1 METTLRHL
9 SRHESAGLD
18 PTSNDELL
26 RVALE
31 RFKQTAEYESAE
43 RVSQLEA
50 LRFRTGDHSVAA
62 MRGAGGEAYPAPTM
76 TVDRQSAFLK
86 QVVNSYRRAPLSI
99 RVRPK
104 SGGATKQIADV
115 LEGKIREIEQE
126 SEAEQAYAVAL
137 DQAAGQGTG
146 YIRLVTEWVD
156 DYSFEQTLRIL
167 PVYSRFSVYVDPAST
182 HPAGLDMNF
191 CFIVEKITRDT
202 FMSKYRLQPP
212 SSSQWQ
218 GTGDDAWFDGDF
230 VQISDYYYRT
240 WEEVELVQFPNGTVI
255 PAKDIGDIDPTWPKR
270 TAQIPTIYCAKLC
283 GSAVLSKSRWL
294 GRYCP
299 LILVEGTRLDV
310 DGQTIRT
317 GIIQQTLTS
326 QLAYDYA
333 FCAEMEALA
342 LAPKAPYIAAAEQIA
357 EYKEYWDRA
366 NDPYRPY
373 LPYKPIQGI
382 PPPQRQSVEPAIQ
395 ALTLARQQ
403 AAEDMRA
410 VLGMYAPSM
419 GEPGQERSGTAIRS
433 QKIEGDQSTFHFPAN
448 LAWSIRAVGLQIVDI
463 LPKLYSRPTTLRQV
477 GKDGAVT
484 MTPVNQMD
492 AADEQEQRL
501 LSRGSYD
508 VAVDSGPAYSTQREM
523 AAERLGE
530 LGRVLPQE
538 MLPLVADLWV
548 AQLDIPYAEEIS
560 ARLKT
565 VVPPEALDATK
576 DKNPQ
581 TAIAA
586 LQNQIQQATQALQAM
601 QQQLQQS
608 QQTEQVAT
616 QQLALA
622 EKAIADMKVK
632 LDNKSQELQFDTQ
645 KAQIDFDLQKQ
656 ANALKELEL
665 HLKYGQQAQQ
675 NGVPAGAA
683 EEY

>member
-1 METTLRHL
+1 MADTSTLRPL
-9 SRHESAGLD
+9 STRDRAALTPQD
-18 PTSNDELL
+18 DAAVLAQ
-26 RVALE
+26 ALE
-31 RFKQTAEYESAE
+31 RFRQASDAEAAE
-43 RVSQLEA
+43 RAQQLEA
-50 LRFRTGDHSVAA
+50 LRFRSGDHSIAA
-62 MRGAGGEAYPAPTM
+62 LRGAGGEAYPSPTM

-86 QVVNSYRRAPLSI
+86 QTVNAYRRAPLSI

-104 SGGATKQIADV
+104 SGGATKQVADV

-126 SEAEQAYAVAL
+126 SEAEVAYTVAL
-137 DQAAGQGTG
+137 DQAAGQGLG
-146 YIRLVTEWVD
+146 YFRLVTEWVD
-156 DYSFEQTLRIL
+156 PHSFEQTLRIC
-167 PVYSRFSVYVDPAST
+167 PIYSRFTVYADPTSR
-182 HPAGLDMNF
+182 HPAGLDLGWA
-191 CFIVEKITRDT
+191 FIVERVSRDA
-202 FMSKYRLQPP
+202 FRSQYGVEPAP
-212 SSSQWQ
+212 ASQWQ
-218 GTGDDAWFDGDF
+218 GTGDDVWYDTDD
-230 VQISDYYYRT
+230 VQVADYFYKT
-240 WEEVELVQFPNGTVI
+240 WEETELVQFPNGVVI
-255 PAKDIGDIDPTWPKR
+255 PAKDIGEIDPTYPKR
-270 TAQIPTIYCAKLC
+270 TTRIPTVWWAKMC
-283 GSAVLSKSRWL
+283 GSAVLSKTRWL
-294 GRYCP
+294 GQYIP
-299 LILVEGTRLDV
+299 LIRVEGTRLDV

-419 GEPGQERSGTAIRS
+419 GEPGEERSGTAIRS

-463 LPKLYSRPTTLRQV
+463 LPKLYSRPTTLRQI
-477 GKDGAVT
+477 GKDGSVE
-484 MTPVNQMD
+484 MTPVNRTD
-492 AADEQEQRL
+492 APQEDEQRL
-501 LSRGSYD
+501 LSKGSYD

-548 AQLDIPYAEEIS
+548 AQLDIPYAEEIA
-560 ARLKT
+560 ARLRT

-576 DKNPQ
+576 DKSPE
-581 TAIAA
+581 TAIAG
-586 LQNQIQQATQALQAM
+586 LQNQLQQATQALQQM
-601 QQQLQQS
+601 QQQLQEATQLAEVS
-608 QQTEQVAT
+608 KQQLTLTEQRNAT
-616 QQLALA
+616 LETRLADKAQDNQLEAQKNQRDY
-622 EKAIADMKVK
+622 EVEMRK
-632 LDNKSQELQFDTQ
+632 LQLDEQRFLLEVQ
-645 KAQIDFDLQKQ
+645 KAQQPQEQQDEQ
-656 ANALKELEL
+656 AD
-665 HLKYGQQAQQ
+665 
-675 NGVPAGAA
+675 
-683 EEY
+683 

>member
-1 METTLRHL
+1 VQ
-9 SRHESAGLD
+9 
-18 PTSNDELL
+18 
-26 RVALE
+26 VA
-31 RFKQTAEYESAE
+31 
-43 RVSQLEA
+43 
-50 LRFRTGDHSVAA
+50 
-62 MRGAGGEAYPAPTM
+62 
-76 TVDRQSAFLK
+76 
-86 QVVNSYRRAPLSI
+86 
-99 RVRPK
+99 
-104 SGGATKQIADV
+104 
-115 LEGKIREIEQE
+115 
-126 SEAEQAYAVAL
+126 
-137 DQAAGQGTG
+137 
-146 YIRLVTEWVD
+146 
-156 DYSFEQTLRIL
+156 DYF
-167 PVYSRFSVYVDPAST
+167 Y
-182 HPAGLDMNF
+182 
-191 CFIVEKITRDT
+191 K
-202 FMSKYRLQPP
+202 
-212 SSSQWQ
+212 
-218 GTGDDAWFDGDF
+218 
-230 VQISDYYYRT
+230 T
-240 WEEVELVQFPNGTVI
+240 WEETELVQFPNGTVV
-255 PAKDIGDIDPTWPKR
+255 PTKDIGEIDPTWPKR
-270 TAQIPTIYCAKLC
+270 TSRIPTVWWAKMC
-283 GSAVLSKSRWL
+283 GSAVLSTTRWL
-294 GRYCP
+294 GQYIP
-299 LILVEGTRLDV
+299 LIRVEGTRLDV

-357 EYKEYWDRA
+357 EYKDYWDRA

-373 LPYKPIQGI
+373 LPYKPLQGI

-403 AAEDMRA
+403 AADDMRA

-463 LPKLYSRPTTLRQV
+463 LPKLYSRPTTLRQI
-477 GKDGAVT
+477 GKDGAVS
-484 MTPVNQMD
+484 MTPVNQVD
-492 AADEQEQRL
+492 APDEQEQRL

-538 MLPLVADLWV
+538 MLPLISDLWV

-565 VVPPEALDATK
+565 IVPPEALDATK

-608 QQTEQVAT
+608 QQTETVAT
-616 QQLALA
+616 QQVALL
-622 EKAIADMKVK
+622 EKAMADMKVR
-632 LDNKSQELQFDTQ
+632 LDNKTQELQLDGQ
-645 KAQIDFDLQKQ
+645 KAQIDFDLQRQ

-675 NGVPAGAA
+675 NGVPAMA
-683 EEY
+683 EE